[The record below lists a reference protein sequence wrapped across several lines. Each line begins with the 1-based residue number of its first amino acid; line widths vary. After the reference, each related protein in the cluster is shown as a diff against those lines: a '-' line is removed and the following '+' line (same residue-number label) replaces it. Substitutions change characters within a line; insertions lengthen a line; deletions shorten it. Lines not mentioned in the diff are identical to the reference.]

1 MSPTGRGERAAPSPG
16 PRHAWRVTTAVRV
29 FALALATGT
38 LISSGT
44 LVRSAPMLV
53 VLALVAAFTSTLE
66 WVTRNRRTHWYS
78 VGEAVVVTALVVVT
92 GSEADL
98 GAYLAVPVIAAGVRH
113 GWVTT
118 LNVTIL
124 SALTLGATIAADPT
138 DTSAAR
144 VGLALPWLAIGVGV
158 GLLASWQSRST
169 RTLIERQAPYA
180 AAHHLMV
187 RLHQLARAGDVGLDS
202 ASLAADLEAA
212 MREATGCARATVFVV
227 DPGEDVRALNAGD
240 DIALMER
247 ELRLSDAERTP
258 GAAVVDLRGAHT
270 VLGYCVLVGVARW
283 TPDLDARAV
292 AVADDFAIR
301 LDTAVLFDDVRLLAA
316 SEERNRI
323 AREMHDGVAQ
333 EIVGLGYLVDEIESV
348 SEQPEARELASTLR
362 DEITRL
368 VSEIRFSIFDL
379 RHEVTDGH
387 LAASVADY
395 AREVSQAAGLTLHL
409 SLAESGPPV
418 PSRAATETLRVAQE
432 AIGNVRKHAR
442 ARNLWVDLRSDGSHV
457 ELVVSDDGVGN
468 ARPREHHWGLQ
479 TMRERAEQVGACLEV
494 TPRPGGGTVVTL
506 RSATIPTPRGETAHG
521 HHRATG

>member
-1 MSPTGRGERAAPSPG
+1 M
-16 PRHAWRVTTAVRV
+16 
-29 FALALATGT
+29 
-38 LISSGT
+38 
-44 LVRSAPMLV
+44 
-53 VLALVAAFTSTLE
+53 
-66 WVTRNRRTHWYS
+66 
-78 VGEAVVVTALVVVT
+78 
-92 GSEADL
+92 
-98 GAYLAVPVIAAGVRH
+98 RH

-258 GAAVVDLRGAHT
+258 GAAVGPTCAVRTPCWATACWSGRPLDPRPRRPGGGGRRRLRDPPRHG
-270 VLGYCVLVGVARW
+270 
-283 TPDLDARAV
+283 RAL
-292 AVADDFAIR
+292 R
-301 LDTAVLFDDVRLLAA
+301 RRTAAAA

-333 EIVGLGYLVDEIESV
+333 EIVGLGYLV
-348 SEQPEARELASTLR
+348 T
-362 DEITRL
+362 TR
-368 VSEIRFSIFDL
+368 S
-379 RHEVTDGH
+379 
-387 LAASVADY
+387 
-395 AREVSQAAGLTLHL
+395 
-409 SLAESGPPV
+409 
-418 PSRAATETLRVAQE
+418 SR
-432 AIGNVRKHAR
+432 
-442 ARNLWVDLRSDGSHV
+442 
-457 ELVVSDDGVGN
+457 
-468 ARPREHHWGLQ
+468 
-479 TMRERAEQVGACLEV
+479 
-494 TPRPGGGTVVTL
+494 
-506 RSATIPTPRGETAHG
+506 
-521 HHRATG
+521 